1 MYYCYHKF
9 TTMKGIFTYPLF
21 ILFSILCQAQ
31 SNQFQALSDTLH
43 QPKAHQKDIVDILHK
58 ILHKKSTGDTI
69 RAEKK
74 FNWSMIPAAGYTLQ
88 TGFAGVVS
96 GNIGFYQQKSKEQKI
111 SNISTS
117 YTYSQY
123 KQTIF
128 PLYANIWTKGNK
140 INFISDFK
148 YLNYPSEVY
157 GLGGK
162 RISIEANS
170 NTAYTVNFKYIK
182 LHQSVMFN
190 VLKDFYVGGG
200 IYYDQFWNIKVT
212 DSLGTRISRLLSRDL
227 KTSERA
233 SGLAVKALYDNRIN
247 QINPQNGEYISI
259 TYRPNFTFMGSQAN
273 WSSLQIDARKYI
285 RFPTNSENILAFW
298 GFAWLTTSKTTPPY
312 LMLPSTGWD
321 DQNNT
326 GRGYIQSRFRGKNM
340 YYYENEYR
348 FGITRN
354 GLLGG
359 VVFANVQ
366 SFSADLSDEY
376 KKLLFGYGVGLR
388 IKLNK
393 HSNTNLC
400 IDYGFGQN
408 NSHGFFANI
417 GEVF

>member
-1 MYYCYHKF
+1 
-9 TTMKGIFTYPLF
+9 MKRTSTCFLL
-21 ILFSILCQAQ
+21 ILFSILCHAQ
-31 SNQFQALSDTLH
+31 NSQTQTLSDTLH
-43 QPKAHQKDIVDILHK
+43 QPEVPQKDIVDILHK
-58 ILHKKSTGDTI
+58 ILHKKNNGDTI
-69 RAEKK
+69 RAGKK
-74 FNWSMIPAAGYTLQ
+74 FNWSLIPAAGYTLQ

-96 GNIGFYQQKSKEQKI
+96 GNIGFYQQRSRDQKI
-111 SNISTS
+111 SNITTS

-128 PLYANIWTKGNK
+128 PLYANIWTKDNK
-140 INFISDFK
+140 INLISDFK
-148 YLNYPSEVY
+148 YLNYPSEIY

-162 RISIEANS
+162 KISIEANS

-182 LHQSVMFN
+182 LHQSIMFN
-190 VLKDFYVGGG
+190 VLKDFYLGGG
-200 IYYDQFWNIKVT
+200 IYYDQFWGIKVT
-212 DSLGTRISRLLSRDL
+212 DSLGKRISYLLSRDL
-227 KTSERA
+227 KTAERA
-233 SGLAVKALYDNRIN
+233 SGVAIKALYDNRLN
-247 QINPQNGEYISI
+247 QINPQNGEYLSL
-259 TYRPNFTFMGSQAN
+259 TYRPNFTFMGSQSN

-285 RFPTNSENILAFW
+285 RFPAKSENVLAFW
-298 GFAWLTTSKTTPPY
+298 SFAWLNTSKTAPPY

-326 GRGYIQSRFRGKNM
+326 GRGYIQSRFRGRNM

-376 KKLLFGYGVGLR
+376 KKLLFGYGAGLR

-400 IDYGFGQN
+400 IDYAFGQN

>member
-1 MYYCYHKF
+1 
-9 TTMKGIFTYPLF
+9 MKKNFICFLIIIFPF
-21 ILFSILCQAQ
+21 LCVAQ
-31 SNQFQALSDTLH
+31 SQPTQALSDTLP
-43 QPKAHQKDIVDILHK
+43 QPGVQQKDVVDILHR
-58 ILHKKSTGDTI
+58 ILHKKNNGDTI
-69 RAEKK
+69 RAGKK
-74 FNWSMIPAAGYTLQ
+74 FNWSLIPAAGYTLQ

-96 GNIGFYQQKSKEQKI
+96 GNIGFYQQNSKGQKI
-111 SNISTS
+111 SNITTS

-128 PLYANIWTKGNK
+128 PLYANIWTRKNK

-182 LHQSVMFN
+182 LHQSIMFKA
-190 VLKDFYVGGG
+190 LKDFYVGGG
-200 IYYDQFWNIKVT
+200 IYYDQFWNIKIT
-212 DSLGTRISRLLSRDL
+212 DSLGKRINHILSRDL

-233 SGLAVKALYDNRIN
+233 SGLAVKALYDNRLN
-247 QINPQNGEYISI
+247 QINPQNGEYLSI
-259 TYRPNFTFMGSQAN
+259 TYRPNFIFLGSQSN
-273 WSSLQIDARKYI
+273 WSSLQIDARKYV
-285 RFPTNSENILAFW
+285 RFPANSENILAFW
-298 GFAWLTTSKTTPPY
+298 GFAWLTTSKTAPPY

-321 DQNNT
+321 DQNNM

-393 HSNTNLC
+393 HSSTNLA

>member
-1 MYYCYHKF
+1 
-9 TTMKGIFTYPLF
+9 MKRTFICFLLTLSSIF
-21 ILFSILCQAQ
+21 CQAQ
-31 SNQFQALSDTLH
+31 SNQSELPSDTLH
-43 QPKAHQKDIVDILHK
+43 QTEIPQKDIVDILHR
-58 ILHKKSTGDTI
+58 ILHKKNNGDTI
-69 RAEKK
+69 RAGKK
-74 FNWSMIPAAGYTLQ
+74 FNWSLIPAAGYTLQ

-96 GNIGFYQQKSKEQKI
+96 GNIGFYQQRSRDQKI
-111 SNISTS
+111 SNIATS

-128 PLYANIWTKGNK
+128 PLYANIWTKDNK
-140 INFISDFK
+140 INLISDFK
-148 YLNYPSEVY
+148 YLNYPSEIY

-162 RISIEANS
+162 KISIEANS

-182 LHQSVMFN
+182 LHQSIMFK
-190 VLKDFYVGGG
+190 VLKDFYLGGG
-200 IYYDQFWNIKVT
+200 IYYDQFWGIKVT
-212 DSLGTRISRLLSRDL
+212 DSLGKRISHILSRDL
-227 KTSERA
+227 KTAERA
-233 SGLAVKALYDNRIN
+233 SGLAIKALYDNRLN
-247 QINPQNGEYISI
+247 QINPQNGEFLSL
-259 TYRPNFTFMGSQAN
+259 TYRPNFTFMGSQSN

-285 RFPTNSENILAFW
+285 RFPAKSENVLAFW
-298 GFAWLTTSKTTPPY
+298 GFAWLNTSKTAPPY

-326 GRGYIQSRFRGKNM
+326 GRGYIQSRFRGRNM

-376 KKLLFGYGVGLR
+376 KKLLFGYGAGLR

-400 IDYGFGQN
+400 IDYAFGQN

-417 GEVF
+417 GEIF

>member
-1 MYYCYHKF
+1 
-9 TTMKGIFTYPLF
+9 MKKNFICFLIIIFPF
-21 ILFSILCQAQ
+21 LCMAQ
-31 SNQFQALSDTLH
+31 SQPTLPLSDTLP
-43 QPKAHQKDIVDILHK
+43 QQGVQQKDVVDILHR
-58 ILHKKSTGDTI
+58 ILHKKNNGDTI
-69 RAEKK
+69 RAGKK
-74 FNWSMIPAAGYTLQ
+74 FNWSLIPAAGYTLQ

-96 GNIGFYQQKSKEQKI
+96 GNIGFYQQNSKGQKI
-111 SNISTS
+111 SNITTS

-128 PLYANIWTKGNK
+128 PLYANIWTRENK

-182 LHQSVMFN
+182 LHQSIMFKA
-190 VLKDFYVGGG
+190 LKDFYVGGG
-200 IYYDQFWNIKVT
+200 IYYDQFWSIKIT
-212 DSLGTRISRLLSRDL
+212 DSLGKRINHILSRDL

-233 SGLAVKALYDNRIN
+233 SGLAVKALYDNRLN
-247 QINPQNGEYISI
+247 QINPQNGEYLSI
-259 TYRPNFTFMGSQAN
+259 TYRPNFIFLGSQSN
-273 WSSLQIDARKYI
+273 WSSLQIDARKYV
-285 RFPTNSENILAFW
+285 RFPANSENTLAFW
-298 GFAWLTTSKTTPPY
+298 GFAWLTTSKTIPPY

-321 DQNNT
+321 DQNNM

-393 HSNTNLC
+393 HSSTNLA

>member
-1 MYYCYHKF
+1 MFSYYH
-9 TTMKGIFTYPLF
+9 LS
-21 ILFSILCQAQ
+21 FS
-31 SNQFQALSDTLH
+31 LH
-43 QPKAHQKDIVDILHK
+43 GPKPANPFPIRHFPQEGVQQKDVVDILHR
-58 ILHKKSTGDTI
+58 ILHKKNNGDTI
-69 RAEKK
+69 RAGKK
-74 FNWSMIPAAGYTLQ
+74 FNWSLIPAAGYTLQ

-96 GNIGFYQQKSKEQKI
+96 GNIGFYQQNSKGQKI
-111 SNISTS
+111 SNITTS

-128 PLYANIWTKGNK
+128 PLYANIWTRENK

-182 LHQSVMFN
+182 LHQSIMFKA
-190 VLKDFYVGGG
+190 LKDFYVGGG
-200 IYYDQFWNIKVT
+200 IYYDQFWSIKIT
-212 DSLGTRISRLLSRDL
+212 DSLGKRINHILSRDL

-233 SGLAVKALYDNRIN
+233 SGLAVKALYDNRLN
-247 QINPQNGEYISI
+247 QINPQNGEYLSI
-259 TYRPNFTFMGSQAN
+259 TYRPNFTFLGSQSN
-273 WSSLQIDARKYI
+273 WSSLQIDARKYV
-285 RFPTNSENILAFW
+285 RFPANSENTLAFW
-298 GFAWLTTSKTTPPY
+298 GFAWLTTSKTIPPY

-321 DQNNT
+321 DQNNM

-393 HSNTNLC
+393 HSSTNLA

>member
-1 MYYCYHKF
+1 
-9 TTMKGIFTYPLF
+9 
-21 ILFSILCQAQ
+21 
-31 SNQFQALSDTLH
+31 
-43 QPKAHQKDIVDILHK
+43 
-58 ILHKKSTGDTI
+58 
-69 RAEKK
+69 
-74 FNWSMIPAAGYTLQ
+74 
-88 TGFAGVVS
+88 
-96 GNIGFYQQKSKEQKI
+96 
-111 SNISTS
+111 
-117 YTYSQY
+117 
-123 KQTIF
+123 
-128 PLYANIWTKGNK
+128 
-140 INFISDFK
+140 
-148 YLNYPSEVY
+148 
-157 GLGGK
+157 
-162 RISIEANS
+162 
-170 NTAYTVNFKYIK
+170 
-182 LHQSVMFN
+182 
-190 VLKDFYVGGG
+190 
-200 IYYDQFWNIKVT
+200 
-212 DSLGTRISRLLSRDL
+212 
-227 KTSERA
+227 
-233 SGLAVKALYDNRIN
+233 
-247 QINPQNGEYISI
+247 
-259 TYRPNFTFMGSQAN
+259 MGSQSN
-273 WSSLQIDARKYI
+273 WSSLQIDARKYVH
-285 RFPTNSENILAFW
+285 FPANSKNILAFW

>member
-1 MYYCYHKF
+1 
-9 TTMKGIFTYPLF
+9 MKRTSTCFLL
-21 ILFSILCQAQ
+21 ILFSILCHAQ
-31 SNQFQALSDTLH
+31 SNQTQTLSDTLY
-43 QPKAHQKDIVDILHK
+43 QPEVPQKDIVDILHK
-58 ILHKKSTGDTI
+58 ILHKKNNGDTI
-69 RAEKK
+69 REGKK
-74 FNWSMIPAAGYTLQ
+74 FNWSLIPAAGYTLQ

-96 GNIGFYQQKSKEQKI
+96 GNIGFYQQRSRDQKI
-111 SNISTS
+111 SNITTS

-128 PLYANIWTKGNK
+128 PLYANIWTKDNK
-140 INFISDFK
+140 INLISDFK
-148 YLNYPSEVY
+148 YLNYPSEIY

-162 RISIEANS
+162 KISIEANS

-182 LHQSVMFN
+182 LHQSIMFN
-190 VLKDFYVGGG
+190 VLKDFYLGGG
-200 IYYDQFWNIKVT
+200 IYYDQFWGIKVT
-212 DSLGTRISRLLSRDL
+212 DSLGKRISHLLSRDL
-227 KTSERA
+227 KTAERA
-233 SGLAVKALYDNRIN
+233 SGVAIKALYDNRLN
-247 QINPQNGEYISI
+247 QINPQNGEYLSL
-259 TYRPNFTFMGSQAN
+259 TYRPNFTFMGSQSN

-285 RFPTNSENILAFW
+285 RFPAKSENVLAFW
-298 GFAWLTTSKTTPPY
+298 GFAWLNTSKTAPPY

-326 GRGYIQSRFRGKNM
+326 GRGYIQSRFRGRNM

-376 KKLLFGYGVGLR
+376 KKLLFGYGAGLR

-400 IDYGFGQN
+400 IDYAFGQN

>member
-1 MYYCYHKF
+1 
-9 TTMKGIFTYPLF
+9 MKRVFLCFLIITCSL
-21 ILFSILCQAQ
+21 LCQAQ
-31 SNQFQALSDTLH
+31 IGQQPISRDTLQH
-43 QPKAHQKDIVDILHK
+43 PEIPQKDIVDILHT
-58 ILHKKSTGDTI
+58 LLRKKDKADSI
-69 RAEKK
+69 RTNKK
-74 FNWSMIPAAGYTLQ
+74 FNWSLIPAAGYTLQ

-96 GNIGFYQQKSKEQKI
+96 GNIGFYQQNSEDQKI
-111 SNISTS
+111 SNINTN

-128 PLYANIWTKGNK
+128 PLYADIWTKGNK
-140 INFISDFK
+140 INIISDFK
-148 YLNYPSEVY
+148 YLSYPSEVY

-170 NTAYTVNFKYIK
+170 NTAYTINFEYVK
-182 LHQSVMFN
+182 LHQSVMFKT
-190 VLKDFYVGGG
+190 LKNFYLGGG
-200 IYYDQFWNIKVT
+200 IFYDQFWNIKIT
-212 DSLGTRISRLLSRDL
+212 DSLGKRINRILSRDL
-227 KTSERA
+227 QNSERA
-233 SGLAVKALYDNRIN
+233 SGLGIKALYDNRIN

-259 TYRPNFTFMGSQAN
+259 TYRPNFTFMGSQSN

-285 RFPTNSENILAFW
+285 RFPASSENVLAFW
-298 GFAWLTTSKTTPPY
+298 GFAWLSTSKTPPSY

-326 GRGYIQSRFRGKNM
+326 GRGYIQSRFRGRNM

-366 SFSADLSDEY
+366 SFSADLSNEY
-376 KKLLFGYGVGLR
+376 KKLLLGYGMGIR

-393 HSNTNLC
+393 RSNTNLC
-400 IDYGFGQN
+400 IDYGFGKN

>member
-1 MYYCYHKF
+1 
-9 TTMKGIFTYPLF
+9 MKRTSTCFLL
-21 ILFSILCQAQ
+21 ILFSILCHAQ
-31 SNQFQALSDTLH
+31 NSQTQTLSDTLH
-43 QPKAHQKDIVDILHK
+43 QPEVPQKDIVDILHK
-58 ILHKKSTGDTI
+58 ILHKKNNGDTI
-69 RAEKK
+69 REGKK
-74 FNWSMIPAAGYTLQ
+74 FNWSLIPAAGYTLQ

-96 GNIGFYQQKSKEQKI
+96 GNIGFYQQRSRDQKI
-111 SNISTS
+111 SNITTS

-128 PLYANIWTKGNK
+128 PLYANIWTKDNK
-140 INFISDFK
+140 INLISDFK
-148 YLNYPSEVY
+148 YLNYPSEIY

-162 RISIEANS
+162 KISIEANS

-182 LHQSVMFN
+182 LHQSIMFN
-190 VLKDFYVGGG
+190 VLKDFYLGGG
-200 IYYDQFWNIKVT
+200 IYYDQFWGIKVT
-212 DSLGTRISRLLSRDL
+212 DSLGKRISHLLSRDL
-227 KTSERA
+227 KTAERA
-233 SGLAVKALYDNRIN
+233 SGVAIKALYDNRLN
-247 QINPQNGEYISI
+247 QINPQNGEYLSL
-259 TYRPNFTFMGSQAN
+259 TYRPNFTFMGSQSN

-285 RFPTNSENILAFW
+285 RFPAKSENVLAFW
-298 GFAWLTTSKTTPPY
+298 GFAWLNTSKTAPPY

-326 GRGYIQSRFRGKNM
+326 GRGYIQSRFRGRNM

-376 KKLLFGYGVGLR
+376 KKLLFGYGAGLR

-400 IDYGFGQN
+400 IDYAFGQN

>member
-1 MYYCYHKF
+1 
-9 TTMKGIFTYPLF
+9 MKRTF
-21 ILFSILCQAQ
+21 ICFLLTIFSIFCQAQ
-31 SNQFQALSDTLH
+31 STESQTSPDTLR
-43 QPKAHQKDIVDILHK
+43 QPAIPSKDIVDILHR
-58 ILHKKSTGDTI
+58 ILHKKSNEDTV
-69 RAEKK
+69 RAGKK
-74 FNWSMIPAAGYTLQ
+74 FNWSLIPAAGYTLQ

-96 GNIGFYQQKSKEQKI
+96 GNIGFYQQNSKDQKI
-111 SNISTS
+111 SNITTS

-140 INFISDFK
+140 INLISDFK
-148 YLNYPSEVY
+148 YLNYPSEIY

-182 LHQSVMFN
+182 LHQSIMFK
-190 VLKDFYVGGG
+190 VLKDLYAGGG

-212 DSLGTRISRLLSRDL
+212 DSLGTRISHLLTRDL
-227 KTSERA
+227 KTYERA
-233 SGLAVKALYDNRIN
+233 SGIALKALYDNRLN
-247 QINPQNGEYISI
+247 QINPQNGEYLSV
-259 TYRPNFTFMGSQAN
+259 TYRPNFTFLGSQSN

-285 RFPTNSENILAFW
+285 RFPAKSENILAFW
-298 GFAWLTTSKTTPPY
+298 GFAWLNTSKNTPPY

-321 DQNNT
+321 DQNNL
-326 GRGYIQSRFRGKNM
+326 GRGYIQSRFRGRNM

-366 SFSADLSDEY
+366 SFSADLSEEY
-376 KKLLFGYGVGLR
+376 KKLLLGYGVGLR
-388 IKLNK
+388 VKLNK

-400 IDYGFGQN
+400 IDYAFGQN

>member
-1 MYYCYHKF
+1 
-9 TTMKGIFTYPLF
+9 MKRTSTCFLL
-21 ILFSILCQAQ
+21 ILFSILCHAQ
-31 SNQFQALSDTLH
+31 NSQTQTLSDTLH
-43 QPKAHQKDIVDILHK
+43 QPEVPQKDIVDILHK
-58 ILHKKSTGDTI
+58 ILHKKNNGDTI
-69 RAEKK
+69 RAGKK
-74 FNWSMIPAAGYTLQ
+74 FNWSLIPAAGYTLQ

-96 GNIGFYQQKSKEQKI
+96 GNIGFYQQRSRDQKI
-111 SNISTS
+111 SNITTS

-128 PLYANIWTKGNK
+128 PLYANIWTKDNK
-140 INFISDFK
+140 INLISDFK
-148 YLNYPSEVY
+148 YLNYPSEIY

-162 RISIEANS
+162 KISIEANS

-182 LHQSVMFN
+182 LHQSIMFKA
-190 VLKDFYVGGG
+190 LKDFYLGGG
-200 IYYDQFWNIKVT
+200 IYYDQFWGIKVT
-212 DSLGTRISRLLSRDL
+212 DSLGKRISHLLSRDL
-227 KTSERA
+227 KTAERA
-233 SGLAVKALYDNRIN
+233 SGVAIKALYDNRLN
-247 QINPQNGEYISI
+247 QINPQNGEYLSL
-259 TYRPNFTFMGSQAN
+259 TYRPNFTFMGSQSN

-285 RFPTNSENILAFW
+285 RFPAKSENVLAFW
-298 GFAWLTTSKTTPPY
+298 GFAWLNTSKTAPPY

-326 GRGYIQSRFRGKNM
+326 GRGYIQSRFRGRNM

-376 KKLLFGYGVGLR
+376 KKLLFGYGAGLR

-400 IDYGFGQN
+400 IDYAFGQN